1 MNGIHIVATGS
12 ALPKRTV
19 TNHDLSKIVDTS
31 DEWIVTRTGIES
43 RHICEEE
50 TGVSLAIEAAKAAID
65 EALAQAM
72 VMGEDT
78 ETMSKEVFSIEE
90 IGAVVVATATPDY
103 AFPSNACLVQKALNL
118 PKETM
123 AFDLSAACS
132 GFLYGMEVCRGLLRG
147 SKKKYALLIGSE
159 QLSRIV
165 DFTDRSTCILFGD
178 GAGAAILRLDDS
190 LYVHKAWADGNIDPL
205 SCKGVGNNDA
215 KLSMDGKEVFKFAVR
230 VLKQGIDSVLN
241 EADLTIEDIDYVVC
255 HQANR
260 RIIEHVMKKYNGQE
274 DKFYINI
281 QNVANTSAASI
292 PLALD
297 EMRKKQLLKSGMKV
311 IFVGFGAGFTWSS
324 ALVTV

>member
-12 ALPKRTV
+12 ALPKKIV
-19 TNHDLSKIVDTS
+19 TNDDLSKIVDTS

-50 TGVSLAIEAAKAAID
+50 TVVSLAIDAAKRAVE
-65 EALAQAM
+65 EALVYEAEFA
-72 VMGEDT
+72 VD
-78 ETMSKEVFSIEE
+78 K

-103 AFPSNACLVQKALNL
+103 AFPSNACLVQKALHL
-118 PKETM
+118 PTETI

-147 SKKKYALLIGSE
+147 SNKKYALLIGSE
-159 QLSRIV
+159 QLSKVV

-190 LYVHKAWADGNIDPL
+190 MYVHKAWSDGNIDPL

-215 KLSMDGKEVFKFAVR
+215 KLLMDGKEVFKFAVR
-230 VLKQGIDSVLN
+230 VLKQGIDSVLH
-241 EADLTIEDIDYVVC
+241 EADLAMDDIDYVVC

-260 RIIEHVMKKYNGQE
+260 RIIEHVMKKYSGQDE
-274 DKFYINI
+274 KFYVNI

-297 EMRKKQLLKSGMKV
+297 EMRKKQLLKPGMKV
-311 IFVGFGAGFTWSS
+311 IMVGFGAGFTWSS

>member
-190 LYVHKAWADGNIDPL
+190 LYVHKAWADTVSL
-205 SCKGVGNNDA
+205 FSSSSCFSFGF
-215 KLSMDGKEVFKFAVR
+215 SVFKADCSSVTLVR
-230 VLKQGIDSVLN
+230 ISSIFTVGTKSSVLFVSFFTN
-241 EADLTIEDIDYVVC
+241 DSARVS
-255 HQANR
+255 R
-260 RIIEHVMKKYNGQE
+260 RLSFFSSVSS
-274 DKFYINI
+274 INVFSS
-281 QNVANTSAASI
+281 NVAPS
-292 PLALD
+292 
-297 EMRKKQLLKSGMKV
+297 V
-311 IFVGFGAGFTWSS
+311 SS
-324 ALVTV
+324 ASSVIVSS